1 MMEVFR
7 QFTGVEEFFVKDYMT
22 LYHFK
27 MGETFV
33 SNAAHLILQILF
45 LFSMQN
51 LLFSLYNVPF

>member
-27 MGETFV
+27 MEETFA
-33 SNAAHLILQILF
+33 SDFADPILIF
-45 LFSMQN
+45 HAKFG
-51 LLFSLYNVPF
+51 F

>member
-7 QFTGVEEFFVKDYMT
+7 QFTGVEEFFVKHMT
-22 LYHFK
+22 LHHFK

-51 LLFSLYNVPF
+51 LFFSLYNIPF

>member
-27 MGETFV
+27 MGETFA
-33 SNAAHLILQILF
+33 SNAAHLIL
-45 LFSMQN
+45 
-51 LLFSLYNVPF
+51 